1 MTVEIVVIFI
11 LFIVLMTV
19 LEQKMGRNIYFGV
32 LIGMLWS
39 ILIEI
44 FR

>member
-11 LFIVLMTV
+11 LFIVLMTI
-19 LEQKMGRNIYFGV
+19 LEQKMGRNIYLGA

>member
-1 MTVEIVVIFI
+1 MTVEIVVMSI
-11 LFIVLMTV
+11 LFIVLMTI
-19 LEQKMGRNIYFGV
+19 LEQKMGRTIYLGV

-39 ILIEI
+39 SLIEI

>member
-1 MTVEIVVIFI
+1 MAVEIVVMSI

-19 LEQKMGRNIYFGV
+19 LEQKMGRSIYLGV

>member
-19 LEQKMGRNIYFGV
+19 LEQKMGRNIYLGGAYWYALV
-32 LIGMLWS
+32 DS
-39 ILIEI
+39 Y
-44 FR
+44 